1 MVKELVGI
9 IPPIVTPLTK
19 DQEVDYK
26 SLRNLTNW
34 VIEHGVHGVLT
45 LGGAGEIMMFTE
57 SERNQIAKTVI
68 DEANGRVPVLV
79 GTSHY
84 STNAAIKMSKDAK
97 DLGAD
102 ALVLIE
108 PWGGPATDVFEYY
121 KRINDTVDIS
131 LCLYTHFMSVDMV
144 EKCAT
149 LSNLKYVKE
158 GNVSMNHC
166 MQLIKELGK
175 NRVFAGSTAM
185 MFRQM
190 SLGLQG
196 AVMGA
201 NEVWPESAVELFNTI
216 RAGDLEKARRVY
228 YEKHLPLVELCSL
241 GGGIASVSWHTQTI
255 KAALV
260 ARGVIENDI
269 IRGPQQQI
277 DEITRRELASW
288 LASKGLTGKKQSQ

>member
-1 MVKELVGI
+1 MGI

-19 DQEVDYK
+19 DQEVDYT

-84 STNAAIKMSKDAK
+84 STNAAIKMSRDAK

-108 PWGGPATDVFEYY
+108 PWGGAATDVLEYY
-121 KRINDTVDIS
+121 KRINDAVDIS
-131 LCLYTHFMSVDMV
+131 LCLYTHFMSVDLV
-144 EKCAT
+144 KKCAA
-149 LSNLKYVKE
+149 LSNLRYVKE

-166 MQLIKELGK
+166 MQLVKELGK

-190 SLGLQG
+190 VLGLQG
-196 AVMGA
+196 AVMGE
-201 NEVWPESAVELFNTI
+201 NEVWPESAVELFNFI

-228 YEKHLPLVELCSL
+228 FEKHLPLVEFCSL
-241 GGGIASVSWHTQTI
+241 GGGAASVSWHTQTI

-260 ARGVIENDI
+260 ARGIIENDI

-277 DEITRRELASW
+277 DEITKRELVLW
-288 LASKGLTGKKQSQ
+288 LASKGLTSKK